1 MRKEMEVVGCI
12 EIPPEMT
19 MDEFTD
25 KFLKLMETKGWFFG
39 GGFKEIVDGCYI
51 NPDGTKG
58 KHVLEDLGMQS
69 MNTFSIESPD
79 FTLKLHFK
87 VFESDISYPVNTELS
102 VYIESDGFCGN
113 TQMDMDIKMVRSF
126 VKDLSSLY
134 SILQGSA
141 KIQEPYG
148 YQQSIEFSGDRTGHI
163 IIRGELH
170 SMRPDHR
177 HSLQF
182 ENDIDQTYLPPF
194 INALTAFIQQYR

>member
-1 MRKEMEVVGCI
+1 MRKEMEVTGCI

-25 KFLKLMETKGWFFG
+25 EFLKLMETKGWFFG
-39 GGFKEIVDGCYI
+39 GGFKEIVDGYYI

-69 MNTFSIESPD
+69 MNTFSIECPD
-79 FTLKLHFK
+79 FTLRLQFK

-102 VYIESDGFCGN
+102 VYIESDGFCCS
-113 TQMDMDIKMVRSF
+113 TQMDMDTKMVRSF
-126 VKDLSSLY
+126 VKELSSLY
-134 SILQGSA
+134 TKLQGSA

-148 YQQSIEFSGDRTGHI
+148 YQQYIEFSGDHTGHI

-170 SMRPDHR
+170 SMRSDHR